1 MQDRPTAAEL
11 LAAVR
16 EFLDDEAR
24 PNLDGRL
31 AFHARVA
38 ANALA
43 IVERELLDGAR
54 FAAAERERAAA
65 LLGHDGS
72 PEALERE
79 LARRIRDGSLD
90 TSLADVRR
98 HVRATVRE
106 KLLVAN
112 PGYLDDATTGADDE
126 PGA

>member
-16 EFLDDEAR
+16 AFLDDELR
-24 PNLDGRL
+24 PAVDGRL

-43 IVERELLDGAR
+43 MIERELRDGEG
-54 FAAAERERAAA
+54 FAAAERDRAAA
-65 LLGHDGS
+65 LLGDDGE
-72 PEALERE
+72 PAALERE

-90 TSLADVRR
+90 DRFAEVRD

-106 KLLVAN
+106 KLLIVN
-112 PGYLDDATTGADDE
+112 PDYLRTDADE
-126 PGA
+126 IREIPRA